1 MEDRIF
7 RQYDIRGIFGKDL
20 TLDMAERIGRGY
32 AKYISQRRPSP
43 QRLKVSIGNDV
54 RLSSHPLKEALIRG
68 IASSGVDVVDIGDC
82 PTPLQYFSLYHLNLD
97 GGIMITGSHNPPEY
111 NGFKVSV
118 GRETIYGDAIQDLRR
133 IVEEQGQ
140 GTGEGD
146 AQGQVEQY
154 EIIPA
159 YVHHL
164 VDHFSDSML
173 KEQDSVPVKVVIDGG
188 NGTAGLVMP
197 ELLKKL
203 GYEVVE
209 LYTTPDGHFPNHHPD
224 PTVEENLRDLIATVK
239 EEGADLGIAYD
250 GDADR
255 IGVVDE
261 NGSIIWGDQ
270 LMIIFAGDILRQR
283 GEGATF
289 VGEVKCSQVMFD
301 EIERLGG
308 RAVMW
313 KTGHSL
319 IKAKMKEVGAML
331 AGEMSGHIFFADR
344 YFGYDDALYA
354 TCRLLEILSHEKL
367 RGRERS
373 LSALLADIPKTF
385 STPEIRIDCPDEEK
399 FVIIERLSSVL
410 AEGENELPIK
420 DIITI
425 DGLRII
431 FEDGW
436 ALIRASNTQPVLVTR
451 FEASTKE
458 MLERIKVFVEGCL
471 ERSIARVRETV
482 GGDRR

>member
-20 TLDMAERIGRGY
+20 TVDMAERIGRGY
-32 AKYISQRRPSP
+32 ATYLRQKREPHL
-43 QRLKVSIGNDV
+43 RLKVSVGNDV
-54 RLSSHPLKEALIRG
+54 RLSSHPLKESLIKG
-68 IASSGVDVVDIGDC
+68 IASSGADVIDIGDC
-82 PTPLQYFSLYHLNLD
+82 PTPLQYFSLYHLKLD

-118 GRETIYGDAIQDLRR
+118 GRETIYGDDIQELRR
-133 IVEEQGQ
+133 IVEKQGQ
-140 GTGEGD
+140 GTGEND
-146 AQGQVEQY
+146 AHGQVEQY

-159 YVHHL
+159 YIHHL
-164 VDHFSDSML
+164 VEHFSAL
-173 KEQDSVPVKVVIDGG
+173 TVGGEGAAPLKVVIDGG

-197 ELLKKL
+197 ELLKRL

-224 PTVEENLRDLIATVK
+224 PTVEENLTDLIATVK
-239 EEGADLGIAYD
+239 SVGADLGIAYD

-261 NGSIIWGDQ
+261 NGGVIWGDQ

-283 GEGATF
+283 GESATF

-319 IKAKMKEVGAML
+319 IKSKMKEIGALL

-354 TCRLLEILSHEKL
+354 TCRLIEIISRLRARGEGGTLS
-367 RGRERS
+367 S
-373 LSALLADIPKTF
+373 LLAGLPRTF
-385 STPEIRIDCPDEEK
+385 STPEIRIDCPDEDK
-399 FVIIERLSSVL
+399 FTIIERLSRAL
-410 AEGENELPIK
+410 TEGESELPIK

-425 DGLRII
+425 DGLRIV

-436 ALIRASNTQPVLVTR
+436 ALIRASNTQPVLVAR
-451 FEASTKE
+451 FEATTE
-458 MLERIKVFVEGCL
+458 ERLGRIKGFIREHVE
-471 ERSIARVRETV
+471 SV
-482 GGDRR
+482 GNIHLPI